1 MYPLYCVETEVLIYI
16 FELAVHTPPAL
27 DVAEHAIKPGIAS
40 HVSSPFTPLTLSH
53 VCKSWRSLSFSLHE
67 LWSTIYVT
75 NGAHGHIPLFQLWL
89 QNSGNHPLELIFRDT
104 DGITSENGPAILEM
118 VKISTSFSTR
128 WKAFKIRI
136 SRGTE
141 SGTDLDTVAMAAF
154 FQDLPTPKLE
164 SLAFS
169 FSSSEGDTFNKIW
182 KELAQNSP
190 VLREMQVWATW
201 VDLRPVVSAFPFHR
215 LTTLSLFC
223 IMVEEDEVLLHLDQ
237 CTSLESLSISFFD
250 ITMGFPQLTMVT
262 LQRLVRLT
270 LVGCSPTI
278 YAMDNLQLPS
288 LSHLSLH
295 INVPDEEYREEA
307 QSIRISA
314 EKMLTRSNANLKSFT
329 LIDANSQFELIW
341 LSLLVHPSL
350 QSVEELE
357 FVGQGD
363 NVFLDALTI
372 PQSDEISSRPI
383 GNKTTNE
390 PQYTLPHLRH
400 IHLVSYEFT
409 DNLHLLSK
417 TVLSRMNAPHT
428 VARISSVSANFTKME
443 KLQSERAFWD
453 AEPKLEFVD
462 RRFQPLRASPLPE
475 PVIND
480 FSMLEDWK

>member
-1 MYPLYCVETEVLIYI
+1 MYPLYRVETEVLIYI
-16 FELAVHTPPAL
+16 FELAVHTPSAIEA
-27 DVAEHAIKPGIAS
+27 AEHVIKPGIAS

-53 VCKSWRSLSFSLHE
+53 VCKAWRSLSFSLHE

-89 QNSGNHPLELIFRDT
+89 QHSGNHPLKLIFRGT

-118 VKISTSFSTR
+118 VKISTFFSTR
-128 WKAFKIRI
+128 WKAFKIKI
-136 SRGTE
+136 SRGT
-141 SGTDLDTVAMAAF
+141 SGTHLDTVAMAPF

-169 FSSSEGDTFNKIW
+169 FSSSSDDTFSKIW
-182 KELAQNSP
+182 KGLAQNSP

-201 VDLRPVVSAFPFHR
+201 VRVRPVVSVFPFHR

-223 IMVEEDEVLLHLDQ
+223 IMVDEDEVLLRLDQ
-237 CTSLESLSISFFD
+237 STSLETLSISFFY
-250 ITMGFPQLTMVT
+250 ITMGFPQSKMVN
-262 LQRLVRLT
+262 LQRLVKLT
-270 LVGCSPTI
+270 LVGCSPMI

-288 LSHLSLH
+288 LSHFSLY
-295 INVPDEEYREEA
+295 IDTPDEEYREEA

-329 LIDANSQFELIW
+329 LIDANSQSELIW
-341 LSLLVHPSL
+341 VSLLAHRSL
-350 QSVEELE
+350 QSVEELG
-357 FVGQGD
+357 FVGQG
-363 NVFLDALTI
+363 NNAYLDALII
-372 PQSDEISSRPI
+372 PRSDETVSRPV
-383 GNKTTNE
+383 GDKTANE

-409 DNLHLLSK
+409 DKLHLLSK
-417 TVLSRMNAPHT
+417 TVLSRMNALPT
-428 VARISSVSANFTKME
+428 VARISSVSANFSKME
-443 KLQSERAFWD
+443 ELQSERAFWD
-453 AEPKLEFVD
+453 AEPELEFVD

-480 FSMLEDWK
+480 FSMLEDCR